1 MNGKNVTLRLT
12 DNRQIPADTL
22 IALFHGD
29 DGYASLKYAD
39 GVAKMNMKN
48 GLVYLEG
55 SNFNN
60 QFMENIFAYSDF
72 IGGRLSFT
80 LKGEND
86 IYEGLVRIENVT
98 LKQFKLLNN
107 ILAFTSTLSTLTSF
121 SLPNY
126 SQNGLF
132 VNEAYTH
139 FIYTNNKLDADTF
152 VMNSPEVRIGGDF
165 TANTQNDTIKG
176 TMSLKT
182 NIASSVGHIPIVGY
196 LLLGKDGSLST
207 TVDISGKLSDPTIDT
222 GVAKELAV
230 APYNILKRTV
240 TYPFGWMME
249 DGKKK

>member
-1 MNGKNVTLRLT
+1 M
-12 DNRQIPADTL
+12 
-22 IALFHGD
+22 
-29 DGYASLKYAD
+29 S
-39 GVAKMNMKN
+39 MKN
-48 GLVYLEG
+48 GLIYLEG

-72 IGGRLSFT
+72 IGGKLSFT
-80 LKGEND
+80 LKSQND
-86 IYEGLVRIENVT
+86 IYEGLIRIEKVT
-98 LKQFKLLNN
+98 LKQFKILNN

-126 SQNGLF
+126 NQSGLY

-152 VMNSPEVRIGGDF
+152 VINSPDVLMSGDF
-165 TANTQNDTIKG
+165 TANTQKDTIKG

-207 TVDISGKLSDPTIDT
+207 TVDLSGKLSDPTIRY
-222 GVAKELAV
+222 GSC
-230 APYNILKRTV
+230 
-240 TYPFGWMME
+240 
-249 DGKKK
+249 